1 MHFPKYIL
9 LIGFLF
15 FNTVLLKAQTTEELY
30 KELDEVLAIK
40 SEQEKLTSLENFI
53 KSILFK
59 NIEVGYKASKNL
71 ITLAKNQKDNKVL
84 MNAYNWTGLSYYY
97 LGEMDTAFLYYD
109 SLLTLAE
116 KQNDHLMALKA
127 RGNRGLVYEKKGDFI
142 KAFEEYGFANKQAI
156 ILKDTSF
163 MASSNGNLGNVS
175 IRLGKYSEA
184 LEYLN
189 NALKYFKYSG
199 NKIGEANQYNSLS
212 MVYESI
218 NDSVNHEKYLLL
230 AAEIYEQIGAKVQ
243 YSTVLINLSALEEN
257 RGNNLKAL
265 ALAEKSLAIKREYND
280 QIGILPLLLNMS
292 ILYNKEKKYE
302 ASSGA
307 LDEVMSISLKEGD
320 LFHQAEAMIKRAGL
334 YRITGKTEQAYD
346 LLLDY
351 ITLREEILGEETQ
364 KAVAEFQEK
373 YESENKQLEIDKL
386 TKEKQVSNLIIEKQE
401 TNKKILIGI
410 IVGGLLILFILVY
423 AFIQKRKNNIE
434 LEARNKEI
442 NFQKHIVE
450 EKNKEI
456 TDSIVYAKRIQAAI
470 LPPQKIVKQYLNE
483 SFILYKPKDI
493 VAGDFYWME
502 CLSLTPSKGGG
513 TPFPLGRDGDGLV
526 LFAAADCTG
535 HGVPG
540 ALVSVIC
547 NNGLNRSVREHRLT
561 DPGKILDK
569 TREIVI
575 QEFEKSEDDVKDGM
589 DIALC
594 SLRLDVEGLKLNKP
608 ETIAILQ
615 YAGAN
620 NPLWIVRNEEII
632 EIKANKQPIGKYDN
646 LEPYT
651 THTVEL
657 QKNDTIYIFSDGFAD
672 QFGGE
677 NGKKLKAANF
687 KKLLLSMQNE
697 NMTRQKELL
706 DDAFEQWKGELEQ
719 LDDVC
724 VIGVRV

>member
-9 LIGFLF
+9 LIAFLF
-15 FNTVLLKAQTTEELY
+15 FNTVFLKAQTTEELY
-30 KELDEVLAIK
+30 KELDEVLAIT
-40 SEQEKLTSLENFI
+40 SEQEKLTSLENFT

-59 NIEVGYKASKNL
+59 NVEVGYKASKNL
-71 ITLAKNQKDNKVL
+71 IIAAKSQNDNKVL

-97 LGEMDTAFLYYD
+97 LGKMDTAFLYYD

-142 KAFEEYGFANKQAI
+142 KAFEEYIYANKQAE
-156 ILKDTSF
+156 LLNDTSF
-163 MASSNGNLGNVS
+163 IASSNGNLGNVS
-175 IRLGKYSEA
+175 IRLGKYKEA

-189 NALKYFKYSG
+189 NALKYFKYIG

-230 AAEIYEQIGAKVQ
+230 AAEIYDEIGAKVQ
-243 YSTVLINLSALEEN
+243 YSTVLINLSVLEEKK
-257 RGNNLKAL
+257 GNNKKAL

-280 QIGILPLLLNMS
+280 QLGILPLLINMS
-292 ILYNKEKKYE
+292 ILYNKEKNYD
-302 ASSGA
+302 ASSRA
-307 LDEVMSISLKEGD
+307 LDEVLSIAEKEGD
-320 LFHQAEAMIKRAGL
+320 LFHQAEAMKKKAGL
-334 YRITGKTEQAYD
+334 YRQTGKVEQAYD

-351 ITLREEILGEETQ
+351 IGLREEILGEKTQ

-373 YESENKQLEIDKL
+373 YEAEKKQLEIDKL
-386 TKEKQVSNLIIEKQE
+386 TKEKQVSSLIIEKQE

-410 IVGGLLILFILVY
+410 ILGGLLMLLILVF

-442 NFQKHIVE
+442 NFQKQLVE
-450 EKNKEI
+450 QKNKEI

-470 LPPQKIVKQYLNE
+470 LPPQKIVKQYLNQ

-502 CLSLTPSKGGG
+502 NT
-513 TPFPLGRDGDGLV
+513 GDTV

-540 ALVSVIC
+540 AMVSVIC
-547 NNGLNRSVREHRLT
+547 NNGLNRSVREHGLT

-569 TREIVI
+569 TRKIVI

-608 ETIAILQ
+608 ETIALLQ

-620 NPLWIVRNEEII
+620 NPLWIIRNLEPQTSNFELI
-632 EIKANKQPIGKYDN
+632 EIKPNKQPIGKYDN

-687 KKLLLSMQNE
+687 KKLLLSMQKE

-706 DDAFEQWKGELEQ
+706 DDAFGQWKGELEQ

-724 VIGVRV
+724 VIGVRI

>member
-15 FNTVLLKAQTTEELY
+15 FNTVLLKAQTTEELHR
-30 KELDEVLAIK
+30 ELDEVLVIT
-40 SEQEKLTSLENFI
+40 SEQEKLTSLENFTR
-53 KSILFK
+53 SILFK
-59 NIEVGYKASKNL
+59 NVEVGYKASKNL
-71 ITLAKNQKDNKVL
+71 IIVAKNQKDNKVL

-97 LGEMDTAFLYYD
+97 LGEIDTAFLYYD

-116 KQNDHLMALKA
+116 REKDHLMSLKA
-127 RGNRGLVYEKKGDFI
+127 RGNRGMVYEKKGDFI
-142 KAFEEYGFANKQAI
+142 KAFEEYVYANKQSE
-156 ILKDTSF
+156 LLNDTSF
-163 MASSNGNLGNVS
+163 IASSNGNLGNVS
-175 IRLGKYSEA
+175 IRLGKYKEA

-189 NALKYFKYSG
+189 NVLKYFKYNG

-230 AAEIYEQIGAKVQ
+230 AAEIYDQIGAKVQ
-243 YSTVLINLSALEEN
+243 YSTVLINLSALEEK
-257 RGNNLKAL
+257 RGNNKKAL
-265 ALAEKSLAIKREYND
+265 LLAEKSLEIKREYND
-280 QIGILPLLLNMS
+280 QIGILPLLINMS
-292 ILYNKEKKYE
+292 ILYNKEKNYD
-302 ASSGA
+302 ASSRA
-307 LDEVMSISLKEGD
+307 LDEVLSIAKKEGD
-320 LFHQAEAMIKRAGL
+320 LFHQAEAMIKKAGL
-334 YRITGKTEQAYD
+334 YRQSGKVEQAYD

-351 ITLREEILGEETQ
+351 IDLREEILGEKTQ

-373 YESENKQLEIDKL
+373 YEAEKKQLEIDKL
-386 TKEKQVSNLIIEKQE
+386 TKEKQVSTLIIEKQE
-401 TNKKILIGI
+401 TSKKILMGI
-410 IVGGLLILFILVY
+410 ILGGLLVLFILVY

-442 NFQKHIVE
+442 NFQKQLVE

-456 TDSIVYAKRIQAAI
+456 TDSIIYAKRIQAAI
-470 LPPQKIVKQYLNE
+470 LPPPKIVKQYLNE

-502 CLSLTPSKGGG
+502 NT
-513 TPFPLGRDGDGLV
+513 GDAV

-540 ALVSVIC
+540 AMVSVVC
-547 NNGLNRSVREHRLT
+547 NNGLNRSVREHGLT

-575 QEFEKSEDDVKDGM
+575 QEFEKSDEDVKDGM

-594 SLRLDVEGLKLNKP
+594 SLKFNVLNSELNQS
-608 ETIAILQ
+608 ETKKIEPQTVAMLQ

-632 EIKANKQPIGKYDN
+632 EIKADKQPIGKYDN

-651 THTVEL
+651 THSVNL
-657 QKNDTIYIFSDGFAD
+657 QKDDSIYIFSDGFAD

-687 KKLLLSMQNE
+687 KKLLLSIQKE
-697 NMTRQKELL
+697 NMTKQKELL

-724 VIGVRV
+724 IIGVRI

>member
-1 MHFPKYIL
+1 MHYPKYIL

-30 KELDEVLAIK
+30 KELDEVLAIT
-40 SEQEKLTSLENFI
+40 SEQEKLTSLENFT

-59 NIEVGYKASKNL
+59 NVEVGHKASKNL
-71 ITLAKNQKDNKVL
+71 IIAAKNQNDSKVL

-97 LGEMDTAFLYYD
+97 LGKMDTAFLYYD

-127 RGNRGLVYEKKGDFI
+127 RGNRGMVYEKKGDFI
-142 KAFEEYGFANKQAI
+142 KAFEEYIYANKQAE
-156 ILKDTSF
+156 LLNDTSF
-163 MASSNGNLGNVS
+163 IASSNGNLGNVS
-175 IRLGKYSEA
+175 IRLGKYKEA

-189 NALKYFKYSG
+189 NALKYFKYIG

-230 AAEIYEQIGAKVQ
+230 AAEIYDEIGAKVQ
-243 YSTVLINLSALEEN
+243 YSTVLINLSVLEEKK
-257 RGNNLKAL
+257 GNNKKAL
-265 ALAEKSLAIKREYND
+265 VLAEQSLEIKREYND
-280 QIGILPLLLNMS
+280 QLGILPLLINMS
-292 ILYNKEKKYE
+292 ILYNKEKNYD
-302 ASSGA
+302 ASSRA
-307 LDEVMSISLKEGD
+307 LDEVLSIAEKEGD
-320 LFHQAEAMIKRAGL
+320 LFHQAEAMIKKAGL
-334 YRITGKTEQAYD
+334 YRQTGKVEQAYD

-351 ITLREEILGEETQ
+351 IGLREEILGEKTQ

-373 YESENKQLEIDKL
+373 YEAEKKQLEIDKL
-386 TKEKQVSNLIIEKQE
+386 TKEKQVSSLIIEKQE

-410 IVGGLLILFILVY
+410 ILGGLLVLLILVY

-442 NFQKHIVE
+442 NFQKQLVE

-470 LPPQKIVKQYLNE
+470 LPPQKIVKQYLNQ

-502 CLSLTPSKGGG
+502 NT
-513 TPFPLGRDGDGLV
+513 GDTV

-540 ALVSVIC
+540 AMVSVIC
-547 NNGLNRSVREHRLT
+547 NNGLNRSVREHGLT

-594 SLRLDVEGLKLNKP
+594 SLKLSESYAK
-608 ETIAILQ
+608 LQ

-687 KKLLLSMQNE
+687 KKLLLSIQKE

-706 DDAFEQWKGELEQ
+706 DDAFGQWKGELEQ

-724 VIGVRV
+724 VIGVRI

>member
-1 MHFPKYIL
+1 MHYPKYIL

-30 KELDEVLAIK
+30 IELDEVLAIK
-40 SEQEKLTSLENFI
+40 SEQEKLTLLENFT

-59 NIEVGYKASKNL
+59 NVEVGYKAAKNL
-71 ITLAKNQKDNKVL
+71 ITLAKNQNDNKVL
-84 MNAYNWTGLSYYY
+84 MNAYNWTGLGYYY
-97 LGEMDTAFLYYD
+97 LGELDTAFLYYD

-127 RGNRGLVYEKKGDFI
+127 RGNRGMVYEKKGDFV
-142 KAFEEYGFANKQAI
+142 KAFEEYIYANKQAE
-156 ILKDTSF
+156 LLNDTSF
-163 MASSNGNLGNVS
+163 IASSNGNLGNVS
-175 IRLGKYSEA
+175 IRLGKYKEA

-189 NALKYFKYSG
+189 NALKYFKYNG

-230 AAEIYEQIGAKVQ
+230 AAEIYDQIGAKVQ
-243 YSTVLINLSALEEN
+243 YSTVLINLSALEEK
-257 RGNNLKAL
+257 RGNNKKAL
-265 ALAEKSLAIKREYND
+265 VLAEKSLEIKREYND
-280 QIGILPLLLNMS
+280 QIGILPLLINMS
-292 ILYNKEKKYE
+292 ILYNKEKNYD
-302 ASSGA
+302 ASSRA
-307 LDEVMSISLKEGD
+307 LDEVLSIAKKEGD
-320 LFHQAEAMIKRAGL
+320 LFYQAEAMIKKAGL
-334 YRITGKTEQAYD
+334 YRRTGKVEQAYD

-351 ITLREEILGEETQ
+351 IDLREEILGEKTQ

-373 YESENKQLEIDKL
+373 YEAEKKQLEIDKL
-386 TKEKQVSNLIIEKQE
+386 IKEKQVSTLIIEKQE

-410 IVGGLLILFILVY
+410 ILGGLLVLFILVY

-456 TDSIVYAKRIQAAI
+456 TDSIIYAKRIQAAI
-470 LPPQKIVKQYLNE
+470 LPPQKIVKQYLQE

-502 CLSLTPSKGGG
+502 NT
-513 TPFPLGRDGDGLV
+513 GDTV

-540 ALVSVIC
+540 AMVSVVC
-547 NNGLNRSVREHRLT
+547 NNGLNRSVREHGLT

-575 QEFEKSEDDVKDGM
+575 QEFEKSDEDVKDGM

-594 SLRLDVEGLKLNKP
+594 SLKFNVPSSELSQP
-608 ETIAILQ
+608 ETKNIKSQTVAALQ

-646 LEPYT
+646 LEPYI

-657 QKNDTIYIFSDGFAD
+657 KKDDTIYIFSDGFVD

-687 KKLLLSMQNE
+687 KKLLLSIQDE
-697 NMTRQKELL
+697 NMIKQKELL

>member
-1 MHFPKYIL
+1 MHLPRYFL

-15 FNTVLLKAQTTEELY
+15 FNIVLLKAQTTEELY
-30 KELDEVLAIK
+30 KELEEVLAIK
-40 SEQEKLTSLENFI
+40 SEQEKLTSLENFT

-59 NIEVGYKASKNL
+59 NVEVGYKAAKNL
-71 ITLAKNQKDNKVL
+71 VILAKNQNDNKVL
-84 MNAYNWTGLSYYY
+84 MNAYNWTGLGYYY
-97 LGEMDTAFLYYD
+97 LGELDTSFLYYD

-127 RGNRGLVYEKKGDFI
+127 RGNRGMVYEKKGDFI
-142 KAFEEYGFANKQAI
+142 KAFEEYVYANKQAE
-156 ILKDTSF
+156 LLNDTSF
-163 MASSNGNLGNVS
+163 IASSNGNLGNVS
-175 IRLGKYSEA
+175 IRLGKYKEA

-189 NALKYFKYSG
+189 TALKYFKYIG

-230 AAEIYEQIGAKVQ
+230 AAEIYDQIGAKVQ
-243 YSTVLINLSALEEN
+243 YSTVLINLSALEEK
-257 RGNNLKAL
+257 RGNNKKAL
-265 ALAEKSLAIKREYND
+265 VLAEKSLEIKREYND
-280 QIGILPLLLNMS
+280 QIGILPLLINMS
-292 ILYNKEKKYE
+292 ILYNKEKNYD
-302 ASSGA
+302 ASSRA
-307 LDEVMSISLKEGD
+307 LDEVLSIAKKEGD
-320 LFHQAEAMIKRAGL
+320 LFHQAEAMIKKAGL
-334 YRITGKTEQAYD
+334 YRRTGKVEQAYD

-351 ITLREEILGEETQ
+351 IDLREEILGEKTQ

-373 YESENKQLEIDKL
+373 YEAEKKQLEIDKL
-386 TKEKQVSNLIIEKQE
+386 IKEKQVSTLIIEKQE

-410 IVGGLLILFILVY
+410 ILGGLLVLFILVY

-442 NFQKHIVE
+442 NLQKHIVE

-456 TDSIVYAKRIQAAI
+456 TDSIIYAKRIQAAI
-470 LPPQKIVKQYLNE
+470 LPPQKIVKQYLQE

-502 CLSLTPSKGGG
+502 NT
-513 TPFPLGRDGDGLV
+513 GDRV

-540 ALVSVIC
+540 AMVSVVC
-547 NNGLNRSVREHRLT
+547 NNGLNRSVREHGLT

-575 QEFEKSEDDVKDGM
+575 QEFEKSDEDVKDGM

-594 SLRLDVEGLKLNKP
+594 SLKFNVPSSELSQP
-608 ETIAILQ
+608 ETKNIKSQTVATLQ

-646 LEPYT
+646 LEPYI
-651 THTVEL
+651 THTLEL
-657 QKNDTIYIFSDGFAD
+657 QKDDTIYIFSDGFVD

-687 KKLLLSMQNE
+687 KKLLLSIQDE
-697 NMTRQKELL
+697 NMTKQKELL